1 MLWIVMIIPDNYQE
15 SFAKDL
21 DTHAPLM
28 VKFKANLKEKRS
40 KITLKIN
47 SVVIHKINALFY
59 LATWSSVNPLKTSLF
74 S

>member
-1 MLWIVMIIPDNYQE
+1 MIIPDNYQE
-15 SFAKDL
+15 SFARDL

-59 LATWSSVNPLKTSLF
+59 LAT
-74 S
+74 